1 MNKIPTAE
9 ELLKDIVS
17 CLKMEWEDLEND
29 PDLIPYLIEEIN
41 NRTKLHVQDA
51 LKEAAEK
58 AQWKQES
65 EETSFGADKSRYD
78 FVDTDYAGDPCTG
91 YIISI
96 DKDSILNAY
105 PATNIK

>member
-17 CLKMEWEDLEND
+17 CLKMEWEDLKND

-58 AQWKQES
+58 ATATIEVEYDDQPSSSFPPSEYAVVDKQ
-65 EETSFGADKSRYD
+65 
-78 FVDTDYAGDPCTG
+78 
-91 YIISI
+91 
-96 DKDSILNAY
+96 SILNAY